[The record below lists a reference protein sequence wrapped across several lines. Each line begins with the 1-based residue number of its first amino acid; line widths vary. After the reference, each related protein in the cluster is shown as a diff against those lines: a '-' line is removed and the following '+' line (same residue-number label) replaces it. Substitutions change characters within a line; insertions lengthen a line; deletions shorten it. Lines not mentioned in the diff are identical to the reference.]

1 LPISRRW
8 LLLAAAAGALCANDL
23 DNLAMLDGAS
33 GNEGPVLEYIRK
45 RVGGRQELDN
55 TGSLTATF
63 GSGKPHTLL
72 IAGLDEP
79 GYAVSGIT
87 DDGYLRVQ
95 RLVSTPPHHRFEDFF
110 VAQPV
115 RVTTAAGKSLNGVM
129 AAPSVHLQSERQ
141 TSVRVDHPE
150 ELYVDLGA
158 RSRAETRQAGV
169 DLLDPVTLEKH
180 ATRLAD
186 GRVSA
191 PWISGRAGAAVLLEL
206 ARWMA
211 ATAPK
216 GTVTL
221 AFASQQYSGNRG
233 LARLAARVEAD
244 RIVWLRSGGSGR
256 LAISPASDSQPA
268 LADELLAVA
277 ERRKLEMERE
287 TADRVTVPAFAK
299 DEIWKDSKRV
309 AIVSLGVDNAGTPVE
324 VVSVAALGKI
334 AGLLAQFT
342 GIAEGPTGFAAGS
355 GDTPAVTRLSTL
367 EQLIGVYGV
376 SGREGEVRRTIQAL
390 LPEWAKKSARV
401 DQRGNLIVA
410 AGEKP
415 ERLFLAHMDELG
427 SEVMEAER
435 DGKLRVEAKGGG
447 TSEFFE
453 WHAGIVQSGPKQW
466 PAILLGGGFGG
477 RARVDTGTKPGEI
490 KAGDSF
496 GVRKQVRPLLGR
508 RVNARTLDDRAG
520 CAVLLDALRSL
531 DPKQI
536 PRPAWFV
543 FTVEEEIGLKGAE
556 ALAES
561 VHPREVYAIDTFVS
575 SDSPLENQ
583 RMAGA
588 RLGDGFVVRA
598 IDSSGITPRAAVQQV
613 VDLARK
619 HGIPVQYGVT
629 SGANDGSKFVVGG
642 AVNVP
647 LGWPLRYS
655 HSPGETADLEDIE
668 ALEKIIRVLAT
679 EPRP

>member
-1 LPISRRW
+1 M
-8 LLLAAAAGALCANDL
+8 LLAAALNADELSDL
-23 DNLAMLDGAS
+23 AVLDGAS
-33 GNEGPVLEYIRK
+33 GNEGPVLEYVRK
-45 RVGGRQELDN
+45 RIGGRQEVDN

-95 RLVSTPPHHRFEDFF
+95 RLVAAPPHHRFEDFF

-115 RVTTAAGKSLNGVM
+115 RVTTAAGKTLNGVM

-150 ELYVDLGA
+150 EMYVDLGA
-158 RSRAETRQAGV
+158 RSQAEVRQAGV

-180 ATRLAD
+180 VTKLAD

-191 PWISGRAGAAVLLEL
+191 PWISGRTGAAVLLEL

-211 ATAPK
+211 AAAPK

-244 RIVWLRSGGSGR
+244 RVVWLRSGGSGR

-268 LADELLAVA
+268 LAEELLAVG
-277 ERRKLEMERE
+277 ERRKFELERE

-299 DEIWKDSKRV
+299 DEIWKDPKRV
-309 AIVSLGVDNAGTPVE
+309 ATLSLAVDNAGTPVE
-324 VVSVAALGKI
+324 VVSVAALGKVT
-334 AGLLAQFT
+334 GLLADFA
-342 GIAEGPTGFAAGS
+342 GIVERPTAFGS
-355 GDTPAVTRLSTL
+355 GGEGGGGTGVSRLSTL

-376 SGREGEVRRTIQAL
+376 SGRESEVRRRIQGL
-390 LPEWAKKSARV
+390 LPEWAKASSRV
-401 DQRGNLIVA
+401 DQKGNLIVA

-427 SEVMEAER
+427 SEVIEAER

-466 PAILLGGGFGG
+466 PALLLGGGFGG

-496 GVRKQVRPLLGR
+496 GLRKQVRPLLGR

-520 CAVLLDALRSL
+520 CAVLVDALRSL

-536 PRPAWFV
+536 RRPAWFV

-655 HSPGETADLEDIE
+655 HSPGETADLGDIE
-668 ALEKIIRVLAT
+668 ALERILRVLAT